1 MKDQG
6 RCGEN
11 CGASTVKPAIVYFP
25 SGTYLVSS
33 PITAYYNTQM
43 VGNVSQ
49 VRRALMSALSLTL
62 VLDAQANQ
70 FPTIRAAKSFV
81 GLGVISSDVYTGGNG
96 GAEEWYINQASL
108 TATPNARWFT
118 EGV

>member
-1 MKDQG
+1 M
-6 RCGEN
+6 RGELRRLHGQTRRRLLPVGDLLGQLSHH
-11 CGASTVKPAIVYFP
+11 CVLQHADGGKCK
-25 SGTYLVSS
+25 SS
-33 PITAYYNTQM
+33 PPCSDVCAEPD
-43 VGNVSQ
+43 
-49 VRRALMSALSLTL
+49 L

-81 GLGVISSDVYTGGNG
+81 GLGVISSDVYTGGTG